1 MGLTGKFIIPDSDLE
16 VKNAYLS
23 LYDSTLTVQVLP
35 ESSLMR
41 KIYEE
46 KTEAPPNFYE
56 AGGEDGKYTITGSVN
71 IYATQDARK
80 ANKSRVGNYDMQIIV
95 KEMDKPIPEIIY
107 NWLKNKYPKL
117 KDCI

>member
-23 LYDSTLTVQVLP
+23 LYDCTLSLQVLP
-35 ESSLMR
+35 ETSLMR
-41 KIYEE
+41 KIYE
-46 KTEAPPNFYE
+46 KKKAPPHHFYE

-71 IYATQDARK
+71 VYATEDARK
-80 ANKSRVGNYDMQIIV
+80 ANKNRVGNYDMQIIV